1 MTPIWLALPFATL
14 ACAAG
19 AAIEWLATRR
29 LDRSALGVATYA
41 TQGLAVVAALAV
53 HPVIGLCAIAAVFAI
68 AKRWP
73 VAGQAASP
81 KLALV
86 CVAVGATLIVLQPPV
101 PIAWDELVWLA
112 RARVGS
118 AGPAALI
125 ERSLDPAGGLVPSGY
140 PIGAGLLQSSMAC
153 LSDELAALTGGA
165 GALVLFTYSVFA
177 LALAQSTIASRAVT
191 TLALAMTPLAWVHL
205 RTGMLD
211 LPVGTLAA
219 AFALALHGAA
229 RGDARLVRLVV
240 PVALLLTTL
249 KDEGGMF
256 VVVIAAASVVDRA
269 HRRALAPHVLT
280 SVVAALAALGCW
292 RLRLSLRGTP
302 TEHHALVGFAL
313 GALGP
318 LLRELARAA
327 SDVESFGGSLAMV
340 LLAALSASGPRARPI
355 ERALGL
361 AWIGCLGGAITALLI
376 GPDAVRSFATSGT
389 LWPRLLLEL
398 MPLGA
403 VLLGARWQ
411 RSLPRDIPSGD
422 RSAGAS

>member
-14 ACAAG
+14 ACALG
-19 AAIEWLATRR
+19 AAIEGLATRR
-29 LDRSALGVATYA
+29 LDRSALAVVTWTTQGVA
-41 TQGLAVVAALAV
+41 LVAALAV
-53 HPVIGLCAIAAVFAI
+53 HPIVGACATAALLAI

-73 VAGQAASP
+73 IAGQAASP
-81 KLALV
+81 RMALV
-86 CVAVGATLIVLQPPV
+86 GAAVVATMIVLQPPV

-118 AGPAALI
+118 AGPWALI
-125 ERSLDPAGGLVPSGY
+125 ERSLDPAGGLVPAGY

-153 LSDELAALTGGA
+153 LSDELGALTGGA
-165 GALVLFTYSVFA
+165 GALVLFSCTVFA
-177 LALAQSTIASRAVT
+177 LTLAQSTIASGPVAV
-191 TLALAMTPLAWVHL
+191 LALVMTPIAWVHL

-219 AFALALHGAA
+219 AFALALHGGA

-249 KDEGGMF
+249 KDEGGMY
-256 VVVIAAASVVDRA
+256 VVVIAAASVVDRS
-269 HRRALAPHVLT
+269 HRRGLAPHAIG
-280 SVVAALAALGCW
+280 SVVAALVALGCW
-292 RLRLSLRGTP
+292 RLRLSSAGAP
-302 TEHHALVGFAL
+302 TEHHALVGLAL

-318 LLRELARAA
+318 LLRELLRAA

-340 LLAALSASGPRARPI
+340 AIAVVLAASPRARPL
-355 ERALGL
+355 ERALAL
-361 AWIGCLGGAITALLI
+361 AWIGCLGGALTALLV

-389 LWPRLLLEL
+389 LWPRLLLQL

-403 VLLGARWQ
+403 LVVGARWQ
-411 RSLPRDIPSGD
+411 RSQAEGVS
-422 RSAGAS
+422 